1 MSKVALDAI
10 VVNQEK
16 VCVSKV
22 LTKKMVQGN
31 DWLSLFNHIEKK
43 SGLIKVAN
51 RFFRQAE
58 FRSNLKT
65 QMIFTEKIK
74 MEDNQR

>member
-1 MSKVALDAI
+1 M
-10 VVNQEK
+10 
-16 VCVSKV
+16 CVLKV

-43 SGLIKVAN
+43 SDLIKVAN
-51 RFFRQAE
+51 RFFGQAE

>member
-1 MSKVALDAI
+1 M
-10 VVNQEK
+10 
-16 VCVSKV
+16 CVSKV

-31 DWLSLFNHIEKK
+31 DWLSLSNHIEKK
-43 SGLIKVAN
+43 GDLIKVAN

-58 FRSNLKT
+58 FGSNLKT

>member
-31 DWLSLFNHIEKK
+31 DWLSLFDHIEKK
-43 SGLIKVAN
+43 SDFIKVAN

-58 FRSNLKT
+58 FRSNLKK